1 MTMRVH
7 PLATIVI
14 FLAAL
19 VLTYFVWSR
28 MRRKRIDLLLPAD
41 YDLSS
46 LFRSMAALT
55 WGHVTEGN
63 RVTIVQNSGFFDA
76 MLDDAA
82 RATHSIHLETFLWRG
97 SAISE
102 RMTATLCARASDG
115 IEVRVLVDQRGAK
128 KTPPETWARLR
139 AAGVDFRVYHR
150 MRFREFARY
159 NQRDHRKIVVIDGR
173 IGYTFGH
180 GIDDTW
186 GGNADQP
193 DGWRDTGARFEG
205 PVVSELQ
212 AAFFDNWAVTTG
224 RLPAGDAYFPALP
237 DAGDTPVFVAYI
249 QQSETPSAVQRL
261 YYFAI
266 AAAKREIILQNP
278 YFLPDRQAGK
288 LFTEAVR
295 RGVQISIMLPASETN
310 DFPIVQH
317 ASHFYYGPL
326 LAMGVR
332 VYEHTRCGL
341 HQKLMIVDG
350 ELCTIGSANFDPRSF
365 RINEEISVAILDKKI
380 AAELRAAFDAD
391 VQNSESWTIDR
402 WRART
407 IGHKLRDRLSALC
420 KREL

>member
-1 MTMRVH
+1 MHVH
-7 PLATIVI
+7 PVATTVI
-14 FLAAL
+14 FLTAL
-19 VLTYFVWSR
+19 VLSYFVWSR
-28 MRRKRIDLLLPAD
+28 MRRMRITLVLPAGF
-41 YDLSS
+41 DLAS
-46 LFRSMAALT
+46 LFRSLAALT

-63 RVTIVQNSGFFDA
+63 RVTIVQNSAFFDA

-82 RATHSIHLETFLWRG
+82 HATHSIHLETFLWRD

-102 RMTATLCARASDG
+102 RVTEALAARAKEG

-128 KTPPETWARLR
+128 KTSPATWARLR

-159 NQRDHRKIVVIDGR
+159 NQRDHRKIAVIDGR

-180 GIDDTW
+180 GIDDMW
-186 GGNADQP
+186 GGDAEHPN
-193 DGWRDTGARFEG
+193 GWRDTGARFEG
-205 PVVSELQ
+205 PIVGELQ

-224 RLPAGDAYFPALP
+224 RVVAGDAYFPRLVS
-237 DAGDTPVFVAYI
+237 AGETPVFAAYLREPE
-249 QQSETPSAVQRL
+249 SPSAVQRL

-266 AAAKREIILQNP
+266 AAAKSEIVLQNP
-278 YFLPDRQAGK
+278 YFLPDRQAME
-288 LFTEAVR
+288 LFAAAVK
-295 RGVQISIMLPASETN
+295 RGVRISIMLPTSVTS
-310 DFPIVQH
+310 DFSIVQH

-332 VYEHTRCGL
+332 VYEHTISGL
-341 HQKLMIVDG
+341 HQKVMIVDG

-365 RINEEISVAILDKKI
+365 RINEEISVAILDTNT

-391 VQNSESWTIDR
+391 VRNSEEWTLQR
-402 WRART
+402 WRTRT
-407 IGHKLRDRLSALC
+407 FGHTLRDRLSAWC

>member
-1 MTMRVH
+1 MHLH
-7 PLATIVI
+7 PIGTAIT
-14 FLAAL
+14 FLTAL
-19 VLTYFVWSR
+19 LLTYFVWSR
-28 MRRKRIDLLLPAD
+28 MRRNRIDLLLPAQ
-41 YDLSS
+41 YDLAS
-46 LFRSMAALT
+46 LFRSLAALT

-63 RVTIVQNSGFFDA
+63 RVDIVQNSGFFDA
-76 MLDDAA
+76 MLEDCA

-102 RMTATLCARASDG
+102 RVTASLEARARDG

-128 KTPPETWARLR
+128 RTPRATWARLR

-150 MRFREFARY
+150 MRFRELARY

-180 GIDDTW
+180 GIDDSW
-186 GGNADQP
+186 GGTADEP

-205 PVVSELQ
+205 PVVTELQ

-237 DAGDTPVFVAYI
+237 PAGETPVFVAYI
-249 QQSETPSAVQRL
+249 KQTETPSAVQRL

-278 YFLPDRQAGK
+278 YFLPDRQVRN
-288 LFTEAVR
+288 LFAEAVR
-295 RGVQISIMLPASETN
+295 RGVKISIMLPASATN

-332 VYEHTRCGL
+332 VYEHMRCGL
-341 HQKLMIVDG
+341 HQKVMIIDG
-350 ELCTIGSANFDPRSF
+350 ELCSIGSANFDPRSF
-365 RINEEISVAILDKKI
+365 RINEEISVAMLDRKI
-380 AAELRAAFDAD
+380 AAELRTAFEAD
-391 VQNSESWTIDR
+391 VEHSELWTMER

-407 IGHKLRDRLSALC
+407 TVHKLGDRISALC

>member
-1 MTMRVH
+1 MHVH

-14 FLAAL
+14 FLTAV
-19 VLTYFVWSR
+19 VLGYFVWSR
-28 MRRKRIDLLLPAD
+28 MRRKRITLVLPPD
-41 YDLSS
+41 YDLGSV
-46 LFRSMAALT
+46 FRSFAALT

-82 RATHSIHLETFLWRG
+82 RATHSIHLETFLWRD

-102 RMTATLCARASDG
+102 RVTEALSARAKDG

-128 KTPPETWARLR
+128 KTSPETWARLR

-159 NQRDHRKIVVIDGR
+159 NQRDHRKIAVIDGR

-180 GIDDTW
+180 GIDDMW
-186 GGNADQP
+186 GGDAEHP

-205 PVVSELQ
+205 PIVGELQ

-224 RLPAGDAYFPALP
+224 RVMAGDAYFPRIAA
-237 DAGDTPVFVAYI
+237 AGETPVFAAYLR
-249 QQSETPSAVQRL
+249 QPESPGAVQRL

-266 AAAKREIILQNP
+266 AAAKREIVLQNP
-278 YFLPDRQAGK
+278 YFLPDRQAVE
-288 LFTEAVR
+288 LFAAAVK
-295 RGVQISIMLPASETN
+295 RGVRVSIMLPTSVTS
-310 DFPIVQH
+310 DFSIVQH
-317 ASHFYYGPL
+317 ASHFYYGRL

-332 VYEHTRCGL
+332 IYEHTISGL
-341 HQKLMIVDG
+341 HQKVMIVDG
-350 ELCTIGSANFDPRSF
+350 ELCTIGSTNFDPRSF
-365 RINEEISVAILDKKI
+365 RINEEISVAMLDTKI

-391 VQNSESWTIDR
+391 VANSEEWTMDR
-402 WRART
+402 WHSRT
-407 IGHKLRDRLSALC
+407 ASHNLRDRVSAWC

>member
-1 MTMRVH
+1 MRVH
-7 PLATIVI
+7 PLATVVV
-14 FLAAL
+14 FLTAL

-28 MRRKRIDLLLPAD
+28 MRRKRIDLLLPAG
-41 YDLSS
+41 YDLAS
-46 LFRSMAALT
+46 LFRSLAALT

-63 RVTIVQNSGFFDA
+63 RVTIVQNSSFFDA

-82 RATHSIHLETFLWRG
+82 RATHSIHLETFLWRD

-102 RMTATLCARASDG
+102 RMTAALSARASEG

-128 KTPPETWARLR
+128 KTSPETWARLR

-159 NQRDHRKIVVIDGR
+159 NQRDHRKIAVIDGR

-180 GIDDTW
+180 GIDDMW
-186 GGNADQP
+186 GGNADHP

-205 PVVSELQ
+205 PAVAELQ
-212 AAFFDNWAVTTG
+212 AAFFDNWGVTTG

-237 DAGDTPVFVAYI
+237 PAGDTPVFVAYI
-249 QQSETPSAVQRL
+249 QQNETPSAVQRL

-266 AAAKREIILQNP
+266 AAARREILVQNP
-278 YFLPDRQAGK
+278 YFLPDRQARS
-288 LFTEAVR
+288 LFAAAVN
-295 RGVQISIMLPASETN
+295 RGVKVSIMLPTSAKS
-310 DFPIVQH
+310 DFSIVQH

-326 LAMGVR
+326 LAMGIR
-332 VYEHTRCGL
+332 VYEHTASGL
-341 HQKLMIVDG
+341 HQKVMIVDG
-350 ELCTIGSANFDPRSF
+350 ELSIIGSTNFDPRSF
-365 RINEEISVAILDKKI
+365 RINEEISVAMLDTTI

-391 VQNSESWTIDR
+391 VKNAELWTMER

-407 IGHKLRDRLSALC
+407 ASHKLRDRMSAWC

>member
-1 MTMRVH
+1 MHVH

-14 FLAAL
+14 FLTAL
-19 VLTYFVWSR
+19 VLSYFVWSR
-28 MRRKRIDLLLPAD
+28 MRRTRITLVLPAEF
-41 YDLSS
+41 DLRSV
-46 LFRSMAALT
+46 FRSFAALT

-63 RVTIVQNSGFFDA
+63 RVTIVQNSAFFDA

-82 RATHSIHLETFLWRG
+82 RATHSIHLETFLWRD
-97 SAISE
+97 SVISE
-102 RMTATLCARASDG
+102 RVTEALAARAKEG

-128 KTPPETWARLR
+128 KTSPSVWARLR

-159 NQRDHRKIVVIDGR
+159 NQRDHRKIAVIDGR

-180 GIDDTW
+180 GIDDMW
-186 GGNADQP
+186 GGDAEHPN
-193 DGWRDTGARFEG
+193 GWRDTGARFEG
-205 PVVSELQ
+205 PIVGELQ

-224 RLPAGDAYFPALP
+224 RVIAGDAYFPRLAP
-237 DAGDTPVFVAYI
+237 AGETPVFAAYI
-249 QQSETPSAVQRL
+249 RQPESPSAVQRL

-266 AAAKREIILQNP
+266 AAAKSEIVLQNP
-278 YFLPDRQAGK
+278 YFLPDRQAII
-288 LFTEAVR
+288 LFADAVK
-295 RGVQISIMLPASETN
+295 RGVRVSIMLPTSVTS
-310 DFPIVQH
+310 DFAIVQH

-332 VYEHTRCGL
+332 VYEHTISGL
-341 HQKLMIVDG
+341 HQKVMIVDK

-365 RINEEISVAILDKKI
+365 RINEEISVAILDKNV

-391 VQNSESWTIDR
+391 VQHSEEWTLDR
-402 WRART
+402 WRTRT
-407 IGHKLRDRLSALC
+407 FGHTLRDRVSAWC